1 MSRAIR
7 DALFPAAMAS
17 GAAVV
22 DVETA
27 EGLRKTQRK
36 PALQGH
42 TIDVHAQTSASPDA
56 DRDRPR
62 EGLAKKF
69 AKPG

>member
-36 PALQGH
+36 PALLCP
-42 TIDVHAQTSASPDA
+42 TIDERAHTSASPEA
-56 DRDRPR
+56 DRHRPR

-69 AKPG
+69 AKSG